1 MLEMASETAAQKGG
15 RSQDV
20 LEETGICTKEN
31 RQIGEESIVASQK
44 NRILFFKSH
53 RLRWHD
59 VHLTC

>member
-31 RQIGEESIVASQK
+31 RQIEERGK
-44 NRILFFKSH
+44 HRCKSKK
-53 RLRWHD
+53 
-59 VHLTC
+59 